1 MLALASTRLGCRE
14 RLKNI
19 KYYFDH
25 LDIKAG
31 VNSAEITNI
40 AKQLIKV
47 FIPNPSHGCSAYTSV
62 STTEELVPVYYLV
75 SGDEGEC
82 SYGRK
87 AELAKKAFGSGVI
100 IIDSP

>member
-1 MLALASTRLGCRE
+1 MVNTVVYAT
-14 RLKNI
+14 I
-19 KYYFDH
+19 DTHPYYF
-25 LDIKAG
+25 
-31 VNSAEITNI
+31 SS
-40 AKQLIKV
+40 
-47 FIPNPSHGCSAYTSV
+47 PNPSHGCSAYTSV